1 MNEKQVIFYRA
12 TSQSEVNKTK
22 KIKKIVNFVK
32 KLLDPSWGP
41 LWTNLDG
48 VWSLIFAF
56 VPALIG
62 CVSRLLY
69 ISTSCAPPKLV
80 KIFIFSKK
88 SWKMR
93 KKQEICSKIYEKT
106 CFYLWNTGLI
116 MSFSN
121 LLFHSFL
128 YLNSCFTL
136 ENCCVSQ
143 TSVSISISCHFSCY
157 FCCW

>member
-88 SWKMR
+88 AEKWEKS
-93 KKQEICSKIYEKT
+93 KKFAVKFMKKHVFT
-106 CFYLWNTGLI
+106 CGTQVL
-116 MSFSN
+116 
-121 LLFHSFL
+121 
-128 YLNSCFTL
+128 
-136 ENCCVSQ
+136 
-143 TSVSISISCHFSCY
+143 
-157 FCCW
+157 